1 MAIGRDRTKIQRR
14 VGSLRTERVSFITHW
29 RDLAQFVAP
38 RRGRFETTDRNR
50 GNKPYGS
57 IVNGKATW
65 SLRESAA
72 GLFTGTMSPARP
84 WHWLRPAGD
93 PGLNEFAPVR
103 QWLHDVAV
111 QQREIFRRSNL
122 YSMAHL
128 MLKDLILFGTGCMSH
143 ESDPNTVARFY
154 TEPVGSYMLGQDGR
168 YRVNTVVREKEL
180 TCEQIMGRW
189 GNKAS
194 TGVRHAYD
202 RGDYDKAFEV
212 THYVGPNP
220 DYEPG
225 NPMALKKRWLSLYFE
240 PGNLQNEGFLSEG
253 GFEVFPFYVPRWE
266 VTGNDT
272 YATACPGMEAL
283 GDIRSLQTQER
294 VKARAVA
301 KMADPP
307 LHGPPSLR
315 NVPVNALPGGTTIY
329 DTTGSAQGKGLQPV
343 YMVDPKV
350 GELNL
355 DIARTEER
363 IDKAFFVE
371 LFRAISSM
379 EGVQPRNQLELTQ
392 RNQEALLQLG
402 PALQRLHQDFF
413 EHLIDRTFNQQIE
426 AGMLPP
432 PPPELE
438 GQELEVHFVSALA
451 MAQQAVSTGNIERLS
466 GFAAGLAGS
475 GFPDAVD
482 KFDADQAVDLMA
494 ELIGAPPELVRSDDD
509 VAEMRKQRAEAQEE
523 ERQAMIQA
531 EQAKAVGTQAQ
542 AVSALGNA
550 G

>member
-1 MAIGRDRTKIQRR
+1 MAIGTDRTKIQRR
-14 VGSLRTERVSFITHW
+14 VSSLRTERSSFITHW
-29 RDLAQFVAP
+29 RDIAQFVSP

-50 GNKPYGS
+50 GNKPYGA

-65 SLRESAA
+65 SLREAAA

-93 PGLNEFAPVR
+93 PDLNEFAPVR
-103 QWLHDVAV
+103 QWLHDVAM

-128 MLKDLILFGTGCMSH
+128 MLKDLLLFGSGCMAH
-143 ESDPNTVARFY
+143 ENDEKSVARFY
-154 TEPVGSYMLGQDGR
+154 TEPVGSYMVGQDSH

-180 TCEQIMGRW
+180 TVEQIMQRW
-189 GNKAS
+189 EGTAS
-194 TGVRHAYD
+194 IGVKTAYE
-202 RGDYDKAFEV
+202 RGDYDKPFEV
-212 THYVGPNP
+212 IHYVGPNP
-220 DYEPG
+220 SYVPD
-225 NPMALKKRWLSLYFE
+225 NPMADKKRWLSLYYE
-240 PGNLQNEGFLSEG
+240 PGNLMSEGFLSTG
-253 GFEVFPFYVPRWE
+253 GFDVFPFYVPRWE

-272 YATACPGMEAL
+272 YATDCPGMQAL
-283 GDIRSLQTQER
+283 GDVRSLQSQER

-413 EHLIDRTFNQQIE
+413 EHLIDRTFNQQV
-426 AGMLPP
+426 AANMLPP

-451 MAQQAVSTGNIERLS
+451 MAQQAVTTGNVERLA
-466 GFAAGLAGS
+466 GFTSGLAQS

-494 ELIGAPPELVRSDDD
+494 ELTGAPPEIVRSDDA
-509 VAEMRKQRAEAQEE
+509 VADMRKQRQEAQEE

-531 EQAKAVGTQAQ
+531 EQAKAMGAQAQ
-542 AVSALGNA
+542 ATEALGNA
-550 G
+550 E